1 MLAKRRSW
9 SFSHELLPH
18 EVNTAVFLFTQTELS
33 AQQCYSFTDLIS
45 IAQWLK
51 LMGMKEMR

>member
-9 SFSHELLPH
+9 NFSHELLPH

-51 LMGMKEMR
+51 LMEMKEMR